1 MKKVDKMKKIGLFVI
16 AFLVS
21 NSVISQQ
28 TELAKKLLDD
38 VSSKM
43 KAYNNMQLNFSA
55 SLSNEEAG
63 INEDDE
69 LKFLYNDYTYSSG
82 NSPGLVK
89 HFSEYANNVIKKYNP
104 EKNSLVVDVGSN
116 DGTLLNFF
124 KQNRKM
130 KESGKQKKLLKKHL
144 KTVRPFYVPAWKR
157 NKSKIWTS

>member
-43 KAYNNMQLNFSA
+43 KAYNNMQLSFSA

-69 LKFLYNDYTYSSG
+69 LPTKGAITLQG
-82 NSPGLVK
+82 
-89 HFSEYANNVIKKYNP
+89 EKYNLDYLGNTFIFDGVKLYVINHD
-104 EKNSLVVDVGSN
+104 EKEITINDQDLNEDDGFIYHIYIYIYWFKNPLPLSLYIYIYIYID
-116 DGTLLNFF
+116 
-124 KQNRKM
+124 
-130 KESGKQKKLLKKHL
+130 
-144 KTVRPFYVPAWKR
+144 
-157 NKSKIWTS
+157 I